1 MRDIWGLGVESGG
14 VLWWGFGWFFGGWWM
29 GVVVDGGGGGVDMSF
44 DFVVGCSW
52 WL

>member
-1 MRDIWGLGVESGG
+1 MRDIWGLGVEGG
-14 VLWWGFGWFFGGWWM
+14 GFCGGDLEGLM
-29 GVVVDGGGGGVDMSF
+29 GGGGGGGGVDMSF

>member
-1 MRDIWGLGVESGG
+1 MRDIWGLGVKLGG
-14 VLWWGFGWFFGGWWM
+14 DLVGILEVLMGG
-29 GVVVDGGGGGVDMSF
+29 DGGGGGVDMSF

>member
-14 VLWWGFGWFFGGWWM
+14 LYGGDLDVLFCLLRIGW
-29 GVVVDGGGGGVDMSF
+29 VGGGGVDMSF

>member
-14 VLWWGFGWFFGGWWM
+14 VFGGDLD
-29 GVVVDGGGGGVDMSF
+29 GFLGGGGGGGGVDMSF

>member
-1 MRDIWGLGVESGG
+1 MGG
-14 VLWWGFGWFFGGWWM
+14 FFGGGLEVFL
-29 GVVVDGGGGGVDMSF
+29 GVMDGGGGGGGVDMSF

>member
-1 MRDIWGLGVESGG
+1 MVGIWMVLG
-14 VLWWGFGWFFGGWWM
+14 
-29 GVVVDGGGGGVDMSF
+29 GGGGGVDMSF